1 MRPRYAAIA
10 AAIAAI
16 IVYGSLFPFDFH
28 AGARPEGPLRYLLS
42 TWNSR
47 AGRLDLILNV
57 ILYLPLGFFSVQA
70 VRGRPLTRLLLVT
83 VVGIGLSTSMEL
95 IQFYD
100 RSRVSEMTDVYS
112 NAAGA
117 LLGAICGIAQCRWAP
132 GQPFVVLMIGCWLS
146 SRLFPHA
153 PAPQAAPLGLLRH
166 LVMWLVVGLMLESL
180 LGSARARLAILA
192 LVPAVLGMR
201 MLVTGSAPDVQEISG
216 AMLAVLLWSSLLFRL
231 PLRGALVAACFV
243 ALVAE
248 QALEPFIFQ
257 HPARAF
263 GLIPFRSFIQ
273 APIETA
279 LRVFLEK
286 AFTYG
291 ALLWLIVRAGS
302 PLGIA
307 TLASAALV
315 LGLRLAQIYLPGRSA
330 EITDVVMVL
339 LLAGMMH
346 LLDAPKDVTS
356 PIS

>member
-1 MRPRYAAIA
+1 
-10 AAIAAI
+10 
-16 IVYGSLFPFDFH
+16 
-28 AGARPEGPLRYLLS
+28 
-42 TWNSR
+42 
-47 AGRLDLILNV
+47 
-57 ILYLPLGFFSVQA
+57 
-70 VRGRPLTRLLLVT
+70 
-83 VVGIGLSTSMEL
+83 MEL

-192 LVPAVLGMR
+192 LVPVVLGMR

-216 AMLAVLLWSSLLFRL
+216 PMLAVLLWSSLLFRL